1 MSYVEPVNAVFLV
14 GALQLEVQSTR
25 SRDVIDSC
33 LVKVHF
39 LAQSDKGAERLV
51 TAGIVPTLIYL
62 LKIRAAD
69 GEGLEIVLACLGLV
83 AYVQRLVPS
92 SFDFPHGRF
101 LCTVTIQSVLI
112 RSSAPTPSTP

>member
-1 MSYVEPVNAVFLV
+1 MSYVEPVNAVLLV

-33 LVKVHF
+33 LVKLHF

-69 GEGLEIVLACLGLV
+69 GEALEIVLACLGLV
-83 AYVQRLVPS
+83 A
-92 SFDFPHGRF
+92 
-101 LCTVTIQSVLI
+101 
-112 RSSAPTPSTP
+112 